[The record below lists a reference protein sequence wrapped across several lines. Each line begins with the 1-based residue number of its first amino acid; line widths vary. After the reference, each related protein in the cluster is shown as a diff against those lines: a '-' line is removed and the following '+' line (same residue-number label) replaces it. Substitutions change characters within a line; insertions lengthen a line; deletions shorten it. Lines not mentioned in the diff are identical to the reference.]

1 MERAF
6 VAALS
11 DESRYRRFMQH
22 LSALTPQMLARFT
35 QVDYD
40 RELALIAIEGTP
52 GREAIVGVARYVANP
67 DQESAEFA
75 VTVADAWHGR
85 GLGSALM
92 HMLIAR
98 AKKRGFLRL
107 IGIVLAITTT
117 HPAPAHILSAAP
129 WWHS

>member
-1 MERAF
+1 M
-6 VAALS
+6 
-11 DESRYRRFMQH
+11 
-22 LSALTPQMLARFT
+22 P
-35 QVDYD
+35 
-40 RELALIAIEGTP
+40 P

-107 IGIVLAITTT
+107 IGIVLAINTPMLRLASSLAFDAQPDPEDSEQVIVTLQLRE
-117 HPAPAHILSAAP
+117 PKK
-129 WWHS
+129 